1 MTFCMTYIR
10 NGLYVKY
17 FALQNDIIYD
27 TLFRLIGKRLS
38 TLIGKRLSTLI
49 GKRLSN

>member
-1 MTFCMTYIR
+1 MTYIR

-27 TLFRLIGKRLS
+27 TLFRFGW
-38 TLIGKRLSTLI
+38 
-49 GKRLSN
+49 